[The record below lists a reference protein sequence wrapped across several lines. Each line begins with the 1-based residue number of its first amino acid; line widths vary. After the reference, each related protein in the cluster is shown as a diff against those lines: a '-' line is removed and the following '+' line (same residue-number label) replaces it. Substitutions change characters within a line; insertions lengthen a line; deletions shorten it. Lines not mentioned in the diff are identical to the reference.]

1 MADGARVTAF
11 GVVQKLREALKLK
24 AGATDQDVL
33 DATLAALGKKGK
45 AKEPDKEPEP
55 EPVQA

>member
-45 AKEPDKEPEP
+45 AKESE
-55 EPVQA
+55 

>member
-11 GVVQKLREALKLK
+11 GVVQKLRDVLKLE

-45 AKEPDKEPEP
+45 AKESE
-55 EPVQA
+55 